1 MVYDYVR
8 SSRACASGPTYRNIK
23 KHIVLSF
30 ISEIANIKISEIK
43 SEQYKHN
50 IHEYIH
56 KLTCMVYGYLPLSP
70 LYVSLSIIPISQFGF
85 QNQVMLTTQ

>member
-8 SSRACASGPTYRNIK
+8 SRVRLGPHTETYRI
-23 KHIVLSF
+23 

-43 SEQYKHN
+43 YEQYKHN
-50 IHEYIH
+50 IHEDIH

-85 QNQVMLTTQ
+85 QNQVMLTAQ